1 MDPILNMVSISKYFG
16 TFAANEYVDL
26 KVDKGEIHSLLGEN
40 GAGKST
46 LMNVLY
52 GLYKPDT
59 GEIFFEGKKLEMNSS
74 KDAINAG
81 IGMIHQH
88 FMLIPVHTV
97 FENIIMGMG
106 KEKGFIIDKEPLE
119 KEITEIADKYGMKI
133 SLDKKVMDL
142 SVGEQ
147 QRVEIIKALYRGAKL
162 LIMDEP
168 TAVLTPQET
177 EELFVTLK
185 TMSEIGMTIILIT
198 HKLKEVMS
206 VCDKVTVLRDGRVT
220 KTIDIA
226 DTNEIQLA
234 KFMIGRD
241 LSPAIK
247 SEQCALGD
255 IVLDLKSIS
264 HEGDKGA
271 KSLQDI
277 TLCLHAGEILGIA
290 GVDGNGQRELSEV
303 ITGLMQITSGSILLK
318 GEEISKKSINYII
331 GKGVGYIPEDR
342 HKRGLVLNF
351 TVSENLISK
360 NYNTKPYRKGM
371 FFDFNIINKHSDDM
385 IAKYS
390 IKTGGRNSEAR
401 TLSGGNQQ
409 KIVVAREV
417 DKLPQLL
424 IAVQPTRGVDIG
436 ATEFIHK
443 EIIKARDQ
451 GTAVLLI
458 STELTEINLLSDR
471 IAVLYKGGIVGEL
484 DHSEFDESLIGLMMA
499 GIPKDKALEQII

>member
-1 MDPILNMVSISKYFG
+1 MDPILDMVSISKYFG
-16 TFAANEYVDL
+16 TYAANENVNL
-26 KVDKGEIHSLLGEN
+26 RVHKGEIHSLLGEN

-52 GLYKPDT
+52 GLYRPDG
-59 GEIFFEGKKLEMNSS
+59 GEIFFEGNKVDMNSS

-106 KEKGFIIDKEPLE
+106 KEKGFIINKDVLE
-119 KEITEIADKYGMKI
+119 KEIIEVANKYGMKI
-133 SLDKKVMDL
+133 SLNSKVVDL

-177 EELFVTLK
+177 EELFITLK
-185 TMSEIGMTIILIT
+185 KMAEVGMTIILIT

-206 VCDKVTVLRDGRVT
+206 VCNKVTVLRDGKVT

-226 DTNEIQLA
+226 DTNEIELA

-247 SEQCALGD
+247 SGQCELGD
-255 IVLDLKSIS
+255 IVLDIKNIS
-264 HEGDKGA
+264 HEVDKGA
-271 KSLQDI
+271 KSLDDI
-277 TLCLHAGEILGIA
+277 TLCLHSGEILGIA

-303 ITGLMQITSGSILLK
+303 ITGLMNISSGSILLN

-351 TVSENLISK
+351 TVSENLILK
-360 NYNTKPYRKGM
+360 NYNTKPYRKGI
-371 FFDFNIINKHSDDM
+371 FFDFNIINKHSDEM
-385 IAKYS
+385 IRKYS
-390 IKTGGRNSEAR
+390 IKTGGRNSEAK

-417 DKLPQLL
+417 FKLPQLL

-458 STELTEINLLSDR
+458 STELSEINLLSDR
-471 IAVLYKGGIVGEL
+471 IAVIYKGSIVGEL
-484 DHSEFDESLIGLMMA
+484 HHSEFDENLIGLMMA
-499 GIPKDKALEQII
+499 GIPKEKALEQTI